1 MNGIE
6 WIVTVVGITVVLTE
20 AIRMYL
26 TVCVMKRQ
34 RDEAYDEG
42 RRSEQIDNAFD
53 VQSVKFE
60 GTEDKIKLI
69 DEKNQLQAET
79 IELKEKCK
87 ELEIRLKEARGEK

>member
-6 WIVTVVGITVVLTE
+6 WIVTVLGITVVLTE

-26 TVCVMKRQ
+26 TVCIMKRQ

-42 RRSEQIDNAFD
+42 RRSEQIDNAFAEI
-53 VQSVKFE
+53 SL
-60 GTEDKIKLI
+60 TN
-69 DEKNQLQAET
+69 EKNQLRAET